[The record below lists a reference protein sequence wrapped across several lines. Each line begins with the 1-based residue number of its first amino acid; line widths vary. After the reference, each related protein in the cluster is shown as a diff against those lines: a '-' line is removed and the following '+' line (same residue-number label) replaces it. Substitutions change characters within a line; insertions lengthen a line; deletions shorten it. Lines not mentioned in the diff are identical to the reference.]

1 MSGECDDCGE
11 HCLDCR
17 CHHPKAQMLYDLGL
31 VGCIQDSDVGI
42 RAVLLDFSIK
52 LTQSSLLKFDDTMLS
67 GIQEFIDFYIK
78 NHLRKE

>member
-17 CHHPKAQMLYDLGL
+17 CDKVEALYKLGL
-31 VGCIQDSDVGI
+31 VGCIKDEHADI
-42 RAVLLDFSIK
+42 RAILLDFSIK

-67 GIQEFIDFYIK
+67 DIQEFIDFYIRH
-78 NHLRKE
+78 NLEQE